1 MLSNSAG
8 EFGTR
13 RMIILRPSVE
23 PTPIDANERI
33 DAASENS
40 LPEPPSLKTY
50 DSERGNRNCKFVGG
64 DAVADE

>member
-33 DAASENS
+33 DAASEKS
-40 LPEPPSLKTY
+40 LPEPPSLKT
-50 DSERGNRNCKFVGG
+50 
-64 DAVADE
+64 